1 LFTDPLSLF
10 SVRPDTQLVVDVMV
24 MKITP
29 AVAFTEL
36 SLLADA
42 QLVAKGTHTKL
53 FLSFAAESSSP
64 TPPPPMR
71 PDPASPPPPQPMVT
85 RHHQLHHHRHHQGGY
100 GGPAPPP
107 SLTYAHHH
115 QQRPTV
121 GAGLERDG
129 SVHVLIE
136 SVGQPPSRASG
147 QPTQQRHIKR
157 SVMASSGRGRADPLA
172 SSRF

>member
-1 LFTDPLSLF
+1 MD
-10 SVRPDTQLVVDVMV
+10 VVV

-29 AVAFTEL
+29 GVAFTEL
-36 SLLADA
+36 TLLADTHV
-42 QLVAKGTHTKL
+42 VAKGTHTKL

-64 TPPPPMR
+64 APPPPMR
-71 PDPASPPPPQPMVT
+71 PDPASLPPQPTMT
-85 RHHQLHHHRHHQGGY
+85 RHHQLHRHRHHQGGY

-107 SLTYAHHH
+107 ALTYA
-115 QQRPTV
+115 QQRPTA

-136 SVGQPPSRASG
+136 SVGQPPSRD
-147 QPTQQRHIKR
+147 QPTHQRYMKR
-157 SVMASSGRGRADPLA
+157 SVMASSGRGRADPFA

>member
-1 LFTDPLSLF
+1 
-10 SVRPDTQLVVDVMV
+10 VDVVV
-24 MKITP
+24 MKITSG
-29 AVAFTEL
+29 VAFTEL
-36 SLLADA
+36 TLLADT
-42 QLVAKGTHTKL
+42 QVVAKGTHTKL

-71 PDPASPPPPQPMVT
+71 PDPASLPPPPQQPTMT

-107 SLTYAHHH
+107 PALTYAHHH
-115 QQRPTV
+115 QQRPTA

-136 SVGQPPSRASG
+136 SVGQPPSRG
-147 QPTQQRHIKR
+147 QPTHQRHMKR
-157 SVMASSGRGRADPLA
+157 SVMASSGRGRADPFA

>member
-1 LFTDPLSLF
+1 
-10 SVRPDTQLVVDVMV
+10 

-29 AVAFTEL
+29 GVAFTEL
-36 SLLADA
+36 TLLADT
-42 QLVAKGTHTKL
+42 QVVAKGTHTKL

-64 TPPPPMR
+64 TPPSPMR
-71 PDPASPPPPQPMVT
+71 PDPASLPPPQQPTMT

-107 SLTYAHHH
+107 PPLTYAHHH
-115 QQRPTV
+115 QQRPTA

-136 SVGQPPSRASG
+136 SVGQPPSRG
-147 QPTQQRHIKR
+147 QPTHQRHMKR
-157 SVMASSGRGRADPLA
+157 SVMASSGRGRADPFA